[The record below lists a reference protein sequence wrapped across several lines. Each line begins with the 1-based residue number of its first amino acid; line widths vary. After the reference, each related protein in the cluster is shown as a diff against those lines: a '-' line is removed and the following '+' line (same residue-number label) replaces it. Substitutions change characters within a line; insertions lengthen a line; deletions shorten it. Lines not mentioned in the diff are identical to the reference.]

1 MRWLK
6 TLRLRF
12 RSLFHRA
19 DVDHE
24 LDDELQF
31 HLDHLISTRVA
42 RGVDPKEA
50 RRLALVEMGGLAQQR
65 EACQDTRGIGAIE
78 AVSRDVRFA
87 IRGLRRTPGF
97 TATIVT
103 SLALAIA
110 LLTTS
115 FSVVNAYLLRPMPF
129 PAADRLFQ
137 VWHAPPG
144 QQEPSGVSTLD
155 WSTLSGVVE
164 LADSSYFAR
173 YYFTSQGYTQELFG
187 FVVAQQSVEALGV
200 RAIAG
205 RSFNAGDFVPEPINA
220 PTSVLISEAMAN
232 ARFGSKEAALGQ
244 TLRVATTT
252 LTTLSTL
259 HVIGILPADFRY
271 AREYS
276 RSGLDI
282 LAPQK
287 RPSRV
292 YMVRLREGAATSVAE
307 ARITEAIR
315 RIPGITLGSDWPGV
329 ALESVHSRYVKP
341 VRPVLVSVMVA
352 STLVLLIVTANVAIL
367 TLLRTL
373 RRQKEVAVRLA
384 LGASKRHLVRSIVTE
399 AVVISA
405 TALVTGLTIEAS
417 KRQARRFAR
426 GRGAR

>member
-65 EACQDTRGIGAIE
+65 EACQDTRGIGAI
-78 AVSRDVRFA
+78 
-87 IRGLRRTPGF
+87 
-97 TATIVT
+97 VT

-115 FSVVNAYLLRPMPF
+115 FSVVNAYLLRSMPF

-205 RSFNAGDFVPEPINA
+205 RSFNAGDFVPEPIN
-220 PTSVLISEAMAN
+220 S
-232 ARFGSKEAALGQ
+232 F
-244 TLRVATTT
+244 
-252 LTTLSTL
+252 
-259 HVIGILPADFRY
+259 
-271 AREYS
+271 
-276 RSGLDI
+276 
-282 LAPQK
+282 
-287 RPSRV
+287 
-292 YMVRLREGAATSVAE
+292 
-307 ARITEAIR
+307 
-315 RIPGITLGSDWPGV
+315 
-329 ALESVHSRYVKP
+329 
-341 VRPVLVSVMVA
+341 
-352 STLVLLIVTANVAIL
+352 
-367 TLLRTL
+367 
-373 RRQKEVAVRLA
+373 
-384 LGASKRHLVRSIVTE
+384 
-399 AVVISA
+399 
-405 TALVTGLTIEAS
+405 
-417 KRQARRFAR
+417 
-426 GRGAR
+426 